1 MGATEELARF
11 VVETAVQK
19 SPDSILHEG
28 KRCLI
33 NYMAVAIYAS
43 RDPSLDILLDLF
55 RQEGGRR
62 HASVIGTGTRTS
74 LQNAALANG
83 YLGHLEDFDD
93 THLPTVIYSSSPT
106 LPAALA
112 IGEQRGTSGRDVL
125 VASVLGME
133 LCCRIGLAIHPAH
146 YDAGWHITGTCGV
159 FGSVAA
165 AGRLLGL
172 DTSHMV
178 YAMGIAGTQAS
189 GVREVFG
196 SMTKPFHAGRAAQ
209 SGVLAALL
217 ARRGF
222 TSTTAIL
229 EGRRGFAVVLSSSHD
244 LSSVSA
250 GLGTDWRCV
259 EMA

>member
-1 MGATEELARF
+1 M
-11 VVETAVQK
+11 
-19 SPDSILHEG
+19 IH
-28 KRCLI
+28 
-33 NYMAVAIYAS
+33 
-43 RDPSLDILLDLF
+43 
-55 RQEGGRR
+55 
-62 HASVIGTGTRTS
+62 
-74 LQNAALANG
+74 
-83 YLGHLEDFDD
+83 
-93 THLPTVIYSSSPT
+93 SSSPT

-209 SGVLAALL
+209 SGGPGGSSGLTRLYL
-217 ARRGF
+217 YYGHP
-222 TSTTAIL
+222 
-229 EGRRGFAVVLSSSHD
+229 GRAPRLRCR
-244 LSSVSA
+244 SVQ
-250 GLGTDWRCV
+250 
-259 EMA
+259 